1 MKRNLSNIDRIARVV
16 LAALFAYLYFGG
28 ILPGTLGLVLFI
40 LGIVFVLTS
49 IISFCPIYAML
60 KLSTHKE

>member
-49 IISFCPIYAML
+49 VVSFCPIYAML